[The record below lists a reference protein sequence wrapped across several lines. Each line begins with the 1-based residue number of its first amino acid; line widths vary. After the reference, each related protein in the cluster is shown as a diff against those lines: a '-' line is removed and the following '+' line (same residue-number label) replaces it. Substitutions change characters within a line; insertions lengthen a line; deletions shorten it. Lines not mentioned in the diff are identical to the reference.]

1 MAMLRLLRLVA
12 GAAAVAAT
20 ALAQP
25 QQELN
30 SSKAP
35 CHGCGHACDANCNCG
50 VCNTHGCASEQ
61 LCMGAC
67 NSGHN
72 AKWCGGTGP
81 SPPPPAPP
89 PRAAWAT
96 QRDVPR
102 LWAQLRR
109 ELQLRNLHHDEVRQC
124 WLVPRAVQQ
133 REECEVVRR
142 GAGPT
147 ASAWSP
153 RAASK
158 QWHLPGL
165 WVRVRCELQLRE
177 MQYEARL

>member
-1 MAMLRLLRLVA
+1 MPRLRPRLRRQLQLRGLQHARLRIRAAVHGRVQLRSQREVVWRYRAVA
-12 GAAAVAAT
+12 TATGAA
-20 ALAQP
+20 
-25 QQELN
+25 
-30 SSKAP
+30 
-35 CHGCGHACDANCNCG
+35 
-50 VCNTHGCASEQ
+50 
-61 LCMGAC
+61 
-67 NSGHN
+67 
-72 AKWCGGTGP
+72 
-81 SPPPPAPP
+81 

-158 QWHLPGL
+158 QWHLPGV